1 MGMGLLAPCFVG
13 ACPAAKGVHREVSYR
28 HKGCACYFLHK
39 ELREAHLHRRAVT
52 VAHQKQDTEDPEEE
66 GHADDQASQ
75 EGGEFSIHCIG
86 YLSLCRQEA
95 FEPRVFRA
103 CHGFALCAIGHRL
116 TTMG

>member
-1 MGMGLLAPCFVG
+1 MVKG
-13 ACPAAKGVHREVSYR
+13 AQREVSYR
-28 HKGCACYFLHK
+28 HKECACDFLQE
-39 ELREAHLHRRAVT
+39 ELREAHLHRRIVT
-52 VAHQKQDTEDPEEE
+52 IAYQQKDAKEAKEDR
-66 GHADDQASQ
+66 HADDQASQ

>member
-1 MGMGLLAPCFVG
+1 MV
-13 ACPAAKGVHREVSYR
+13 KGTQREVSYR
-28 HKGCACYFLHK
+28 HKECACYFLQD
-39 ELREAHLHRRAVT
+39 ELREAHLHRRAIAI
-52 VAHQKQDTEDPEEE
+52 AHQKQDTEDPEEE

-95 FEPRVFRA
+95 CEPRVFRA
-103 CHGFALCAIGHRL
+103 CHGFALCAMGHRL